1 MFFRNSYFGQIHN
14 MVYFSDSHRKRPYD
28 DRSHKR
34 DRDRK
39 KTDVINLYSSE
50 DEASRSPNH
59 EESKDLSFNIDDDS
73 DEDAQIERMRK
84 ERQARLAKLAK
95 QSSKK
100 YETVSAGA
108 MEIEDTRENED
119 DELGDNAE
127 EESELQPFPEKNIK
141 LRDEPQHEWKS
152 LKMKSNRPSG
162 QVFDMF
168 AEDDSNMV
176 ENQEDQTIMASNE
189 NPNLTDNWDDAEGY
203 YRVQTGETLDHRYMV
218 FGYTGQGVFSNVVRA
233 RDTMKQNREVA
244 IKIIRNNEIMH
255 KTGLKELEMLRRLNE
270 ADPDDK
276 YHCLRLYRHFFH
288 KKHLCLAFEHLSM
301 NLREVLKKYGKHVG
315 IHIVAVRSYAQ
326 QLLFALKL
334 MKKCNIIHADI
345 KPDNILVNET
355 KSMLKLCDFGSA
367 SLVNENE
374 ITPYLVSR
382 FYR

>member
-1 MFFRNSYFGQIHN
+1 M
-14 MVYFSDSHRKRPYD
+14 
-28 DRSHKR
+28 
-34 DRDRK
+34 
-39 KTDVINLYSSE
+39 INLYSSE
-50 DEASRSPNH
+50 DEASRSPNQ
-59 EESKDLSFNIDDDS
+59 EETKDLSFNIDDDS

-119 DELGDNAE
+119 DELSNNAE
-127 EESELQPFPEKNIK
+127 EDSELQPFPEKNIK